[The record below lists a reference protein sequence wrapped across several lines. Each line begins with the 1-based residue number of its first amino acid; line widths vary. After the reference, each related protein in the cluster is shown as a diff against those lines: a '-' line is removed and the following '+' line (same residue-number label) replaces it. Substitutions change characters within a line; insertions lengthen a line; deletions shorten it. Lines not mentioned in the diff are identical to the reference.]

1 MAYAETSTPAR
12 DRGARWEAVQP
23 PTDVMDRPPLR
34 LGVVV
39 GSTRPGRRALAV
51 AAWTTR
57 VAVTHL
63 QGAAVELR
71 MLDLAE
77 FGLPLLDEP
86 VPAAF
91 GEYARPHTR
100 RWAEAVAA
108 CDGFIFVTPEYNHS
122 LPAALKNALDFLH
135 VEWHDKAA
143 GVVGYGVAGGVR
155 AIEHLRQVLGELRVA
170 DVRTAVTLS
179 LSADFTGDAF
189 TPQAHQ
195 LEHVRRLADEV
206 CAWSRAL
213 QSLRLR

>member
-1 MAYAETSTPAR
+1 MKPAHEHLIAASAGTPSDRRPLLGDAR
-12 DRGARWEAVQP
+12 
-23 PTDVMDRPPLR
+23 PLR

-39 GSTRPGRRALAV
+39 GSTRPGRRAAAV
-51 AAWTTR
+51 AAWATQ
-57 VAVTHL
+57 VAAAHL
-63 QGAAVELR
+63 QDVAVELR
-71 MLDLAE
+71 TLDLAQ

-108 CDGFIFVTPEYNHS
+108 CDGFLFVTPEYNHS

-135 VEWHDKAA
+135 AEWHDKAA
-143 GVVGYGVAGGVR
+143 GVIAYGVAGGLR

-179 LSADFTGDAF
+179 LSADFTGDTL
-189 TPQAHQ
+189 TPRAHQ
-195 LEHVRRLADEV
+195 PEQVRRLADEV
-206 CAWSRAL
+206 SAWSRAL
-213 QSLRLR
+213 QSLRAR

>member
-1 MAYAETSTPAR
+1 MKPAHEHLIAAPAGTPS
-12 DRGARWEAVQP
+12 DRRPNLVD
-23 PTDVMDRPPLR
+23 TPPLR

-39 GSTRPGRRALAV
+39 GSTRPGRRGAAV
-51 AAWTTR
+51 AAWATQVAAAHLR
-57 VAVTHL
+57 GVAV
-63 QGAAVELR
+63 GLR
-71 MLDLAE
+71 TLDLAA

-108 CDGFIFVTPEYNHS
+108 CDGFLLVTPEYNHS
-122 LPAALKNALDFLH
+122 LPAALKNALDFLYA
-135 VEWHDKAA
+135 EWHDKAA

-179 LSADFTGDAF
+179 LTADFTGDAF
-189 TPQAHQ
+189 TPRAHQ
-195 LEHVRRLADEV
+195 PAQVRRLADEV
-206 CAWSRAL
+206 VAWSRAL
-213 QSLRLR
+213 QSLRAR